1 LDPTGMAS
9 NEVLSPNELF
19 GTATGTRN
27 KPQRTYS
34 HKGKNSRAA
43 VTLPALKPSRNSP
56 IPGNTG
62 VRLRRFCIG
71 YANSSELRPALPVPI
86 EELAVHTQA
95 AEEEVGVDGDGVNYD
110 DVDEID
116 PRSQAGSG
124 EEISFSVV
132 SDNDQSM
139 CPPLMFDSY
148 GGRRKYEVE
157 LTQFMLQSLH
167 HPLHP
172 DNRRSHLTR
181 KDPRTQRWKMM
192 MMTNSFFSLSDLW
205 VASQN
210 TTDAQGTERGASA
223 DAHSSSSPRHTPPGT
238 STKSSTPRL
247 KKHPRSTGTNQVMAS
262 QVAKQ
267 SQTVRTS

>member
-1 LDPTGMAS
+1 
-9 NEVLSPNELF
+9 
-19 GTATGTRN
+19 
-27 KPQRTYS
+27 
-34 HKGKNSRAA
+34 
-43 VTLPALKPSRNSP
+43 
-56 IPGNTG
+56 
-62 VRLRRFCIG
+62 
-71 YANSSELRPALPVPI
+71 LPVPI
-86 EELAVHTQA
+86 EELQVHTQA

-139 CPPLMFDSY
+139 CPPLMFGSY

-172 DNRRSHLTR
+172 DTRRSHLTR

-223 DAHSSSSPRHTPPGT
+223 DAHSSSSTRLSPKVT
-238 STKSSTPRL
+238 SS
-247 KKHPRSTGTNQVMAS
+247 
-262 QVAKQ
+262 
-267 SQTVRTS
+267 